1 MAQEFSYE
9 KSVNEI
15 EKIIEEIEEGVI
27 DIDELSKKVKR
38 ATSLIKKCQ
47 GKLTGTQKEIDDLL
61 TKME

>member
-9 KSVNEI
+9 KSINEI
-15 EKIIEEIEEGVI
+15 EEIIDEIENGTI

-47 GKLTGTQKEIDDLL
+47 NKLTGTQKEIDELL
-61 TKME
+61 ETME